1 LDDER
6 KEVQQ
11 MLIKKYDEAFSA
23 LIQEYQLT
31 EQQLLY
37 TGTPELPLKIALTN
51 SYVHP
56 IIGIEE
62 KQLTNFFV
70 LDEGKDI
77 HLYTSNQQALLL
89 RTFSTDARYQ
99 RRGYAKQV
107 LQLLPVFVQEHFP
120 EANELVLAVNQRNL
134 PAQKLYEQSGFHYTN
149 KLVTG
154 PAGEQ
159 LVMSLPLYTV

>member
-1 LDDER
+1 MLLR
-6 KEVQQ
+6 K
-11 MLIKKYDEAFSA
+11 YNEAFSA
-23 LIQEYQLT
+23 LIQDYQLT
-31 EQQLLY
+31 EQQLIY

-51 SYVHP
+51 PFIHP
-56 IIGIEE
+56 IIGVEG

-70 LDEGKDI
+70 LDEGKDV

-99 RRGYAKQV
+99 GRGYAKQV

-120 EANELVLAVNQRNL
+120 KANELVLAVNQRNL
-134 PAQKLYEQSGFHYTN
+134 PAQKLYERSGFCYTN
-149 KLVTG
+149 RHVAG

-159 LVMSLPLYTV
+159 LVMSLPLHVV

>member
-1 LDDER
+1 MLLR
-6 KEVQQ
+6 K
-11 MLIKKYDEAFSA
+11 YNEAFLA
-23 LIQEYQLT
+23 LIQDYQLT
-31 EQQLLY
+31 EQQLIY

-51 SYVHP
+51 PFIHP
-56 IIGIEE
+56 IIGVAG

-70 LDEGKDI
+70 LDEGKDV

-99 RRGYAKQV
+99 GRGYAKQV

-134 PAQKLYEQSGFHYTN
+134 PAQKLYERSGFCYTN
-149 KLVTG
+149 RHVAG

-159 LVMSLPLYTV
+159 LVMSLPLHVV